1 GGASP
6 EDKLEAVR
14 AAAVEGPVA
23 MVGDGV
29 NDAAALAA
37 ATVGIGVHGGA
48 EAALAAAD
56 VSLGRPGLEPLV
68 EWPSSA
74 ATSCS
79 RSPTTWWR

>member
-1 GGASP
+1 MTSSP
-6 EDKLEAVR
+6 EEKLDIVR
-14 AAAVEGPVA
+14 KTADNEPAA

-56 VSLGRPGLEPLV
+56 VYLAQTGPRV
-68 EWPSSA
+68 RSSI
-74 ATSCS
+74 SCEV
-79 RSPTTWWR
+79 RTAHAWA